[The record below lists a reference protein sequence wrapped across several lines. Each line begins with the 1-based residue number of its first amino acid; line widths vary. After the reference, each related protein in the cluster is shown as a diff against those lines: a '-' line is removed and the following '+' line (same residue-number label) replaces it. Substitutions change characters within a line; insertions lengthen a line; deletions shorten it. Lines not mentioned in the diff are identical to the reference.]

1 MIRRILY
8 SMLIGIGIGI
18 FLYPNIST
26 WFFNRQA
33 QETISEFVSEN
44 VESNNTTDS
53 SEQEGS
59 AGSQS
64 MEQKQ
69 RIIEYNEDLFEN
81 GEYLTNATMEE
92 TPDVV
97 DFNDGLF
104 GYIEIPAMNDL
115 SLPLYIGSSNE
126 HMGNGAAV
134 LGGTSIPVGG
144 RNTNAV
150 IAGHRG
156 WRSVPYF
163 KYIELLKIGDTV
175 TITNPW
181 EKLNYRVEE
190 IKIIQPDDNEAVG
203 IQEGKD
209 MITLIT
215 CHPYRSNGKYRY
227 AVYCVRDE
235 MYQESY
241 EMSSGKMPITASD
254 ETKYVSSESDIKT
267 EDRLRR
273 ISGLAIIG
281 MVITTICINK
291 RRKEKKGGNA

>member
-1 MIRRILY
+1 M
-8 SMLIGIGIGI
+8 
-18 FLYPNIST
+18 
-26 WFFNRQA
+26 
-33 QETISEFVSEN
+33 
-44 VESNNTTDS
+44 
-53 SEQEGS
+53 
-59 AGSQS
+59 
-64 MEQKQ
+64 
-69 RIIEYNEDLFEN
+69 
-81 GEYLTNATMEE
+81 
-92 TPDVV
+92 
-97 DFNDGLF
+97 
-104 GYIEIPAMNDL
+104 
-115 SLPLYIGSSNE
+115 
-126 HMGNGAAV
+126 
-134 LGGTSIPVGG
+134 
-144 RNTNAV
+144 

-241 EMSSGKMPITASD
+241 EMNSGKMPITASD
-254 ETKYVSSESDIKT
+254 GTEYVSSESDIKT

-291 RRKEKKGGNA
+291 RRKEKKVENV